1 MKLMLKYAITA
12 VVAVLFTLSIS
23 YMVKQL
29 LDNNEIR
36 REKIIMEFKIANA
49 KSEKCID
56 GVSYLVFE
64 GGKKLEKVLIF
75 EGERLPTEKKCSN

>member
-36 REKIIMEFKIANA
+36 REKKRFIQNN
-49 KSEKCID
+49 
-56 GVSYLVFE
+56 L
-64 GGKKLEKVLIF
+64 
-75 EGERLPTEKKCSN
+75 